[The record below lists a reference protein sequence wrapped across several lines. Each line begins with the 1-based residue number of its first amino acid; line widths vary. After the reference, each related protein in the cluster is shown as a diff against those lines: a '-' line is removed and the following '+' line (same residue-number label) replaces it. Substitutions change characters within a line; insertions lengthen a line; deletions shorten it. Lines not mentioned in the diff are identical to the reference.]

1 MNWTPIVVMVILGGG
16 FLICG
21 TFDFTETTCKVVMII
36 RLHAMY
42 LGSTKILVFLVVSL
56 LVIAIATGVLV
67 AKVWSYSRSGKF
79 CMKDLNTPD
88 S

>member
-1 MNWTPIVVMVILGGG
+1 MNWTPVVAVVILGGG

-42 LGSTKILVFLVVSL
+42 LGSTKILVFLGVSL
-56 LVIAIATGVLV
+56 LVITIATGILV

-79 CMKDLNTPD
+79 CMKDSSAPG